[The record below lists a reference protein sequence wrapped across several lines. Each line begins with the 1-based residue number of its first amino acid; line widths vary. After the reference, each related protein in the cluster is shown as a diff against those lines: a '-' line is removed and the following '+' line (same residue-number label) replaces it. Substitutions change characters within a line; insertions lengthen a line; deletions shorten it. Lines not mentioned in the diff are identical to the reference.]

1 MDSGRR
7 KDRDEDAEEDVQF
20 IADAGT
26 LDAVLNVEATARG
39 DRAVA
44 KRRRR
49 AALKRALRPATA
61 LEQEAEGQVKRGK
74 GPGARRGKNRLR
86 RAARKARGSTG
97 GALAVLGRR
106 TALAGA
112 DPEEDDVVEARGGP
126 LPSLVLEMS
135 DPELERSVRRR
146 AARARL
152 RLWLGFLLMVAIP
165 SGVAAWYLFEKA
177 ADQYASRVAFAV
189 RSLDGVSSA
198 PLTDLLL
205 GAGTDSTAGDSQMLF
220 EYLQSQPLVEAVDA
234 RLDLREIY
242 NRPEGDWLFSL
253 GEAQPV
259 EDLVEYWNLA
269 VSVAYDPSGG
279 IIQVEAKAFRPEDA
293 QAVAQAVLEESETLI
308 NGLSTGAR
316 QDAVRFA
323 EIDLAEAEGRVR
335 DARLALQTF
344 RAMQGTADVS
354 GDIGQEMT
362 LIAALRAQ
370 RSESQSEYDSKAAG
384 SLTADSPVLAA
395 LQRRIDSLDSQ
406 IAEAEGRIADGG
418 DAPGAGDGTSAA
430 DDDVDLVD
438 AAGEQE
444 RLQVELEFATN
455 MYTAAQGALEGA
467 RAEARRAQ
475 RYLATHIAP
484 TFSDEAEYPQRLTWS
499 LTILSL
505 LLVTWSILLL
515 IISSIR
521 DRS

>member
-7 KDRDEDAEEDVQF
+7 KDRDAGGDEDAQF
-20 IADAGT
+20 IADAGA
-26 LDAVLNVEATARG
+26 LDAVLSVDGTERG
-39 DRAVA
+39 DRAPS

-49 AALKRALRPATA
+49 ALRRALKPAPGGA
-61 LEQEAEGQVKRGK
+61 AGKAEAG
-74 GPGARRGKNRLR
+74 GARRGPSET
-86 RAARKARGSTG
+86 RAVAVAESRPVPAPRSASG
-97 GALAVLGRR
+97 GDL
-106 TALAGA
+106 
-112 DPEEDDVVEARGGP
+112 VEAAPR
-126 LPSLVLEMS
+126 PSLVLEMS
-135 DPELERSVRRR
+135 DPQLERSVRRR
-146 AARARL
+146 AFFARL
-152 RLWLGFLLMVAIP
+152 RLWLGFLLMVAAP
-165 SGVAAWYLFEKA
+165 SGLAAWYLHDRA

-189 RSLDGVSSA
+189 RSLDGASSA

-205 GAGTDSTAGDSQMLF
+205 GAGADSTAGDSQMLF
-220 EYLQSQPLVEAVDA
+220 QYLQSQPLVEAVDA

-253 GEAQPV
+253 GEAQPI
-259 EDLVEYWNLA
+259 EDLVSYWNLA
-269 VSVAYDPSGG
+269 VGVAYDPAGG
-279 IIQVEAKAFRPEDA
+279 IIHVEAKAFRPEDA

-323 EIDLAEAEGRVR
+323 EIDLAEAEMRVR
-335 DARLALQTF
+335 DARLALQDF
-344 RAMQGTADVS
+344 RTVQGTADVS
-354 GDIGQEMT
+354 GDIGQEMM
-362 LIAALRAQ
+362 LISTLRAQ
-370 RSESQSEYDSKAAG
+370 RSEAQSEYDSKAAG

-418 DAPGAGDGTSAA
+418 GAPADGSGRAAA
-430 DDDVDLVD
+430 DDDPDLVD

-484 TFSDEAEYPQRLTWS
+484 TVSDEAEYPERLTWS